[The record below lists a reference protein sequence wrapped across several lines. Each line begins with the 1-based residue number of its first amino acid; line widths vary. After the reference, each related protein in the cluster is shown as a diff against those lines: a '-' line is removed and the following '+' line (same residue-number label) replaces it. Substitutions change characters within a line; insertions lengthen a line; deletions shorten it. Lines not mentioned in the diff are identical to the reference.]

1 MTQSLAD
8 PALSALLHGSSTTEA
23 DDRLRWMVI
32 TWDLASSKPGNKTYV
47 RIFLT
52 DDSFLGV
59 YGVRTPDTFSSVD
72 PSLGTVNETR
82 FCTSQALEH
91 ALDHSQV
98 EENVGGVRLLCR
110 PLAVDLSRFA
120 EPDVVEEEPWRD
132 AGALLSHMES
142 GTRKGSAALAAI
154 NEARAEAID
163 THLAEDWT
171 ELFTRTDQLKFWT
184 GR

>member
-1 MTQSLAD
+1 M
-8 PALSALLHGSSTTEA
+8 
-23 DDRLRWMVI
+23 
-32 TWDLASSKPGNKTYV
+32 
-47 RIFLT
+47 
-52 DDSFLGV
+52 
-59 YGVRTPDTFSSVD
+59 
-72 PSLGTVNETR
+72 
-82 FCTSQALEH
+82 
-91 ALDHSQV
+91 
-98 EENVGGVRLLCR
+98 
-110 PLAVDLSRFA
+110 SRFA
-120 EPDVVEEEPWRD
+120 EPDVVEDAPWRD